1 MAAAAANLAV
11 KTMFVGMGNPY
22 LSDDAVGIRLVRD
35 FNRRL
40 GTVGNLEVI
49 EEYSAGKL
57 RFASKISKKL
67 RYNLH

>member
-11 KTMFVGMGNPY
+11 KAILVGMGNSY
-22 LSDDAVGIRLVRD
+22 LSDDAVGVRLVRD

-40 GTVGNLEVI
+40 GTVDNLEVI
-49 EEYSAGKL
+49 EECSAGGL